1 MNERYANVQ
10 MIVFVSMTYGVSMPV
25 LFPLCFIFLLVNY
38 IMERLMVIY
47 FYRKPP
53 MLDDELNN
61 RALQMMKWAALLFA
75 LNGYWV
81 FSNRQIFSNDI
92 TPKTRASAIEITNHT
107 VFKLHDDNSQL
118 LLWAS
123 IAMALIFVLVEV
135 VNALKNCL
143 FTKSK
148 KKELMEIEDLPNY
161 YAGLYKK
168 DIDTIVKEEANM
180 RQNLGF
186 KKLADDTL
194 DKMYLALTKQ
204 SSFRDRRE

>member
-1 MNERYANVQ
+1 MLSVLLMYYFYVFLDKAGVCFAKNCTSCKSAQQYAELRSGPELQVNERYANVQ

-135 VNALKNCL
+135 VNAL
-143 FTKSK
+143 
-148 KKELMEIEDLPNY
+148 
-161 YAGLYKK
+161 
-168 DIDTIVKEEANM
+168 
-180 RQNLGF
+180 
-186 KKLADDTL
+186 
-194 DKMYLALTKQ
+194 
-204 SSFRDRRE
+204 